1 MGEMM
6 KTGARQILVILAVF
20 LAAMMLLACKGETPT
35 SPTPGGGTP
44 GGSTTPPTGASIAL
58 SASNASPLAGSTT
71 VISAN
76 VTQGGTA
83 VPNGTAVE
91 FSTNRGTFTD
101 TGTDTTVRT
110 TTSGVATA
118 VLTSD
123 EPGTATVTARVNNVV
138 QTINVTFRVDEGPV
152 GPGSPTIS
160 SFNPTTGPPSGNQ
173 LVVIQ
178 GTNFQGPVRVLFGTT
193 PAAVASVTP
202 TEIRVVAPPIQL
214 GATEQFRDVPITVIT
229 QEGTTGEQRV
239 VSTNS
244 YRYQVAILTP
254 RVYDVSPSSGPNEG
268 NTRITIFGEGFQPP
282 TKVYF
287 GTSGSTG
294 PLTDQ
299 VEVEVLQVTFDR
311 IIALTPPALGMGAEL
326 RDQQVTLRVVNVL
339 SNTEFIAPRAFRY
352 GPGMQITAFG
362 PGQGPSTGGTDVTI
376 YGWGFDGPVAVSI
389 GGVAAQPLRVSGTEI
404 LARTSP
410 LISPCAGASGPVT
423 VTNIEDGA
431 TATSSGIFTYLAVSP
446 QIIGISPS
454 SAAPGGAVTIAVVND
469 PGGLVRFRI
478 GTATVIATR
487 LGVVDGVTTF
497 GVTAPSPTE
506 CAGAPLPLDVEYINL
521 TFTCQ
526 SAPVTA
532 GLTIL
537 CPAAPANPVV
547 SPDQISFG
555 NQLVDAG
562 PTGAERVTVTNTGG
576 TSFTITGYSLTGT
589 NAAEFAVTGPVMP
602 VIVQPGAPAPPFFDV
617 TFDPTTVGS
626 KTASLNIDTSVGP
639 LRVTL
644 TGTGT
649 VPPP

>member
-1 MGEMM
+1 MGEKM
-6 KTGARQILVILAVF
+6 KTGARQILVILAVL

-44 GGSTTPPTGASIAL
+44 GGATTPPTSASIAL
-58 SASNASPLAGSTT
+58 SASNASPLVGSTT
-71 VISAN
+71 VISAS
-76 VTQGGTA
+76 VTQGGTP

-101 TGTDTTVRT
+101 TGTNTSVRT

-123 EPGTATVTARVNNVV
+123 EAGTATVTARVNTVV

-152 GPGSPTIS
+152 GPGAPTIS

-229 QEGTTGEQRV
+229 QEGTAGEQRV

-244 YRYQVAILTP
+244 YRYQIAILTP

-410 LISPCAGASGPVT
+410 LASPCGGGSGPVI

-431 TATSSGIFTYLAVSP
+431 TATSSGTFTYIAVSP
-446 QIIGISPS
+446 QIVGISPS
-454 SAAPGGAVTIAVVND
+454 SVAPGGAVTIAVVND
-469 PGGLVRFRI
+469 PGGIVRFRI
-478 GTATVIATR
+478 GSATVMATL
-487 LGVVDGVTTF
+487 LGVVDGVSTY

-506 CAGAPLPLDVEYINL
+506 CAGAPIPLDVEYTNL

-537 CPAAPANPVV
+537 CPALPAQVSV
-547 SPDQISFG
+547 SPTSVSFG

-562 PTGAERVTVTNTGG
+562 PTGAEAILIKNTGG
-576 TSFTITGYSLTGT
+576 SPLTISAYGLTGA
-589 NAAEFAVTGPVMP
+589 NAAEFAVTGP
-602 VIVQPGAPAPPFFDV
+602 PAPIVVAPSGETTLFV
-617 TFDPTTVGS
+617 TFDPSSEGS
-626 KTASLNIDTSVGP
+626 KTASLSITTDVGTVVVP
-639 LRVTL
+639 LS
-644 TGTGT
+644 GTGT
-649 VPPP
+649 APAP